1 MGLTNGGTVCGR
13 EEGQIGALLIFDFT
27 SPRNAFRMHSSHT
40 SHQTLPRQPPTSA
53 PPSSQRNG
61 PTRVDVGRLVRRSS
75 SSSGWPHS
83 NHIITPPPNGS
94 VSATS
99 GKKKDA
105 IRHRGEDL
113 LLVVGWLMG
122 RRSTCGAGRQLPA
135 SFYFHLQFC
144 CCRHP
149 HPMLLHSNFSAPISC
164 FQRQRARGSN
174 RSTRTS
180 LLMEH

>member
-1 MGLTNGGTVCGR
+1 LILQALATHSACTLLT
-13 EEGQIGALLIFDFT
+13 L
-27 SPRNAFRMHSSHT
+27 HT
-40 SHQTLPRQPPTSA
+40 KHCLVNLRPPTSA